1 MLLNPK
7 KPTLERERQMEYRFS
22 TTIANIALDLN
33 HLDTIYR
40 ILNVRELPLP
50 DYIDTSDKEVIIKHI
65 RNVFKAYEKSE
76 KLIGNKT
83 YAALSEPIVDEV
95 FPVTAKLER

>member
-1 MLLNPK
+1 
-7 KPTLERERQMEYRFS
+7 MEYRFS
-22 TTIANIALDLN
+22 RTIANISLDLD

-50 DYIDTSDKEVIIKHI
+50 DYINTSDKEVIIKHI

-76 KLIGNKT
+76 ELIGNKT

>member
-1 MLLNPK
+1 
-7 KPTLERERQMEYRFS
+7 MEYRFS

-65 RNVFKAYEKSE
+65 RNVFKAYQNSE
-76 KLIGNKT
+76 KLKGNTIKRGSISLKLKT
-83 YAALSEPIVDEV
+83 QAWGIARNVEV
-95 FPVTAKLER
+95 LIQP